1 MDRRG
6 GSQNYSLSSKVHNTI
21 IHRFGNKWALI
32 SKYLPGR
39 TDNAI
44 KNHWNSTI
52 SRKLAQDR
60 QYGKPLIKGLEHD
73 NLFTP
78 VKRKQEMEW
87 NTAHS
92 LHNGETPDRSGSRS
106 KNGQYFNSLSLN
118 LFPKGDEPKNQENKI
133 GIVLPLFTSM
143 QGNSAFLWS

>member
-1 MDRRG
+1 
-6 GSQNYSLSSKVHNTI
+6 
-21 IHRFGNKWALI
+21 
-32 SKYLPGR
+32 
-39 TDNAI
+39 
-44 KNHWNSTI
+44 
-52 SRKLAQDR
+52 
-60 QYGKPLIKGLEHD
+60 
-73 NLFTP
+73 
-78 VKRKQEMEW
+78 MEW

-143 QGNSAFLWS
+143 QGNSAFLWSQIDAILAEG